1 MTHDEVSMVVTDAI
15 RAVLSD
21 PALHCRYKF
30 EPEKH
35 EAEHDALR
43 KFIKV
48 VGRIEDIK
56 WGVLQKLV
64 LIVAIGAFA
73 LMVYGGLMKLQI
85 FGGFGWP
92 GR

>member
-1 MTHDEVSMVVTDAI
+1 MTQEEVAMVVTDAI

-21 PALHCRYKF
+21 PAIHCRYKF
-30 EPEKH
+30 EPETH
-35 EAEHDALR
+35 EAEHEALR

-64 LIVAIGAFA
+64 LLVVTGACA
-73 LMVYGGLMKLQI
+73 LMVYGGLMKLKL
-85 FGGFGWP
+85 FGG
-92 GR
+92 